1 MPSRSPSQPEQVTYL
16 GPRVL
21 LVASVSDRVRQPNLD
36 LTLQAGKQ
44 VHRDRGV
51 TEPVQP
57 AKRGQRGDG
66 FIDNGL
72 AELVGTRADVVS
84 SVRCCHSRTMPDTTA
99 AVTRPDREHPQ
110 SAGSQGPTPAPC
122 SPQSATT
129 RDPPPP
135 PPALPPPPGA
145 ARPAPKTLND
155 PRPAPKPGS
164 ASVPPGKKLR
174 KTGGPKH

>member
-57 AKRGQRGDG
+57 AKRAQRGDG
-66 FIDNGL
+66 FIENGL

-84 SVRCCHSRTMPDTTA
+84 TVRCCHSRIMPDTTA
-99 AVTRPDREHPQ
+99 AVTRPDREHPKAQ
-110 SAGSQGPTPAPC
+110 AHRGRPRARPRRNHRRPGPPP
-122 SPQSATT
+122 
-129 RDPPPP
+129 RPPPP
-135 PPALPPPPGA
+135 SPPPRLRPGPT
-145 ARPAPKTLND
+145 RQQSTNPVPPKT
-155 PRPAPKPGS
+155 RS
-164 ASVPPGKKLR
+164 ATV
-174 KTGGPKH
+174 